1 MDISLIGLGPMGTAL
16 GRALLAKNYRLTVW
30 NRTSWK
36 AEPLVNDGAILADSA
51 QAAIAASPLT
61 ILCLANYEAVENILD
76 TSAKT
81 LPGQSIV
88 SLGSGTPSQARS
100 MKLKVAEHR
109 GRFLAGA
116 IMIPPALIGRPEALF
131 FYSGEEAVFSRHRDI
146 LKALGGDLQ
155 FLGEDPARALLYNT
169 ALLGLYWSTMVGFL
183 HGAALVGTAG
193 VPAEAFASTAAE
205 FLTVPKQ
212 IMAYCARQVDGRNYS
227 GEAGRLTM
235 DATAIE
241 HLVETSAAQ
250 GLASTLPDFLHHLAQ
265 KAIDKGH
272 GDDSFA
278 SIIEV
283 LRQKPRTHEGN
294 GGPL

>member
-1 MDISLIGLGPMGTAL
+1 M
-16 GRALLAKNYRLTVW
+16 R
-30 NRTSWK
+30 
-36 AEPLVNDGAILADSA
+36 
-51 QAAIAASPLT
+51 
-61 ILCLANYEAVENILD
+61 
-76 TSAKT
+76 
-81 LPGQSIV
+81 
-88 SLGSGTPSQARS
+88 
-100 MKLKVAEHR
+100 LKVAEHR

-116 IMIPPALIGRPEALF
+116 IMVPPPLVGRHEALF
-131 FYSGEEAVFSRHRDI
+131 FYSGDETVFSGHSDI
-146 LKALGGDLQ
+146 LQTLGGDLH

-212 IMAYCARQVDGRNYS
+212 IMAYCARQIDGGNYS

-250 GLASTLPDFLHHLAQ
+250 GLAGTLPAFLHHLAQ

-283 LRQKPRTHEGN
+283 LRQQPRTREGN
-294 GGPL
+294 GGSL